1 MPQIQVERLRRDIKE
16 LEHYA
21 QKLVRRG
28 QDEKATKILKKKAYI
43 EEAIEDALTA

>member
-21 QKLVRRG
+21 KKLTRNG
-28 QDEKATKILKKKAYI
+28 STEKAQKILKKKAYI
-43 EEAIEDALTA
+43 EEAIDNALTA